1 MSDLLKDLY
10 TPRVLE
16 KIATTFSKEIK
27 GISAEDWIRRFKRKD
42 WNQLELKQRIRRIAE
57 VLAEELPISFPK
69 AVPILLRITDRIDPL
84 FEGKEVFLTIF
95 LGDVVELK
103 GMDHPEEAMVA
114 TERITRLISCEFSI
128 RPFLIRHP
136 DLTWKQMLNWS
147 LHENPAVRRLAS
159 EGSRPRLPWG
169 MGVPGLKNDPGKTLP
184 ILENL
189 KDDSDEVVRRS
200 VANHLNDISKDHPE
214 LVLDIAERWIGFSE
228 ERDALLKHALR
239 GLLKGGN
246 KRALSIFGFKDRI
259 NAEVRNF
266 RIEPKTVRIGSDLR
280 FGFDAVSKEKI
291 PRLFRIEYKI
301 EYAKVSGK
309 TSIKV
314 FQIDERTF
322 LPGESVRYDKKQSFK
337 QMTTRVHVPGKH
349 RIEVHINGNPKA
361 AIEFRVV
368 E

>member
-16 KIATTFSKEIK
+16 KIAATFSKEVK
-27 GISAEDWIRRFKRKD
+27 GISEEDWIRRFKRKD
-42 WNQLELKQRIRRIAE
+42 WGKLELKQRIRRIAE
-57 VLAEELPISFPK
+57 TLAEELPESFPK
-69 AVPILLRITDRIDPL
+69 ALPVLLRITDRIDSL
-84 FEGKEVFLTIF
+84 FEGKEVFLAIF
-95 LGDVVELK
+95 LGDVVELR
-103 GMDHPEEAMVA
+103 GIDHPEEAMVA

-136 DLTWKQMLNWS
+136 DFTWKQMLKWS
-147 LHENPAVRRLAS
+147 LHKDSAVRRLAS

-169 MGVPGLKNDPGKTLP
+169 MGVPGLKNDPRKTLP

-189 KDDSDEVVRRS
+189 RDDPDEVVRRS
-200 VANHLNDISKDHPE
+200 VANHLNDVSKDHPE
-214 LVLDIAERWIGFSE
+214 FVLDIAERWIGFSE

-246 KRALSIFGFKDRI
+246 KRALAIFGFEDRI
-259 NAEVRNF
+259 KAEILNF
-266 RIEPKTVRIGSDLR
+266 KIEPKSVRIGSDLR
-280 FGFDAVSKEKI
+280 FGFEAVSKEKT
-291 PRLFRIEYKI
+291 PRLLRIEYKI

-309 TSIKV
+309 TSRKV

-322 LPGESVRYDKKQSFK
+322 LPGESARYDKKQSFK
-337 QMTTRVHVPGKH
+337 QMTTRIHVPGKH
-349 RIEVHINGNPKA
+349 RIEIHINGDSKA